1 MKAIS
6 SLKKTIG
13 AMLVAL
19 AIGIAIGGTV
29 GDDRLDSRGTVLS
42 TSPAVV
48 MVAEKSSDGQESHG

>member
-13 AMLVAL
+13 AMLVAV

-29 GDDRLDSRGTVLS
+29 GNDRLDSRGTVLS
-42 TSPAVV
+42 TSPAVA

>member
-13 AMLVAL
+13 AMLVAV

-29 GDDRLDSRGTVLS
+29 GNDRLDSRGTVLGMS
-42 TSPAVV
+42 GAVV
-48 MVAEKSSDGQESHG
+48 QLAEKGSDGQESHG